1 MISKLRSIYTR
12 FFRKKICTDC
22 KNKLDRHFGLK
33 SRIKHKVHRIKH
45 RFPRTAHTHSR
56 RSKHKLRAGIH
67 KVKIRGKL
75 RKVKVLANGQWRFL
89 KSR

>member
-22 KNKLDRHFGLK
+22 KQKLDRHFGLK
-33 SRIKHKVHRIKH
+33 SKIKH
-45 RFPRTAHTHSR
+45 RIHKVRHRVKHRVHRT
-56 RSKHKLRAGIH
+56 RSTKHKLRAGIH

-75 RKVKVLANGQWRFL
+75 RKVKVLSNGQWRFL
-89 KSR
+89 KNR